1 MHANLVSFKL
11 VLQYMYM
18 HRGISTFGAFI
29 VLADRFSMHMFCV
42 QLKSFYLHKGSFLTH
57 GTKVGNEQ
65 GFSTF
70 FFYPEDHVTDFC
82 VLHYTEDYRIKRN
95 ILAAAI
101 LITQVF
107 NLLVIP
113 FTARRFYKRISDTL
127 KDESSDL
134 KHYFRGF
141 TLTIGLL
148 GVVAFICDII
158 LVSFE
163 EANDDSKSVISD
175 VHAYYIGGLVFL
187 LLFSVFFNFLY
198 TVFLNAVCLPSREP
212 VANDGDDN
220 KMRFEY
226 CTICSRFGF
235 IVFIYVFVTEL
246 FSFHG
251 IYILMGLVAAP
262 VVTGSLVIFYI
273 TAMFLSTMFF
283 ALISKGIAYVGKNN
297 EGTANTKREN
307 ALLTFDV
314 FLVIFIGLLFLA
326 GICLYLTFYYRM
338 VISVEPYSTGAGF
351 LSSFGTLVP
360 SILTLTAGLLEKRLI
375 KFLNGSGKPSPPNTT
390 SEYDSNK

>member
-1 MHANLVSFKL
+1 MCSCVI
-11 VLQYMYM
+11 V
-18 HRGISTFGAFI
+18 
-29 VLADRFSMHMFCV
+29 VLADCFSMHMFCL

-65 GFSTF
+65 GYSTF
-70 FFYPEDHVTDFC
+70 SFYPEDHVTDFC

-95 ILAAAI
+95 ILAVAVI
-101 LITQVF
+101 ITQVF

-113 FTARRFYKRISDTL
+113 FTARRFYKPISDTL
-127 KDESSDL
+127 SDESSDL

-148 GVVAFICDII
+148 GVAAFICDII
-158 LVSFE
+158 LISSE
-163 EANDDSKSVISD
+163 EANDVLKSVISD

-187 LLFSVFFNFLY
+187 LLFSLFLNFLY
-198 TVFLNAVCLPSREP
+198 TVFLNAVCLPSQEP
-212 VANDGDDN
+212 VANNGDDT
-220 KMRFEY
+220 KTKKKWFEY
-226 CTICSRFGF
+226 CTMCCSWFGF
-235 IVFIYVFVTEL
+235 FVFIYVFVTEL

-273 TAMFLSTMFF
+273 TAVFLSTMFF
-283 ALISKGIAYVGKNN
+283 ALISKGIAYGKNN
-297 EGTANTKREN
+297 GVTANTKREN
-307 ALLTFDV
+307 ALLIFDV

-375 KFLNGSGKPSPPNTT
+375 KFLSGSGKPQSGERSPLKTGT
-390 SEYDSNK
+390 STYGSVNGDPSSH